1 MFDRSQRQQEFTAMP
16 AARKLSRR
24 SFVRASIGAGAIL
37 AARRAGA
44 APGKIEK
51 PKLTLGL
58 AVPAASFLPVYV
70 AAARTWKEQGLEVE
84 IVSFRGDA
92 EVSQAMAGGSLDL
105 SLQSFDGLIN
115 LINANQPVKGFY
127 AGFHQADFAW
137 LAQPSIKAWADL
149 KGGTIGVSTFGSLTD
164 QLTRYVLRKHSLK
177 PETDVRIMQAGP
189 SATSIQ
195 LLRSGR
201 LLAAIQSAPTKWVAE
216 DLGLTVLGTQE
227 KEIAPQ
233 WPKHTFVA
241 RTKFLEENPETVR
254 AFLRAHVAAIRL
266 ARADRALAVKV
277 LVDQVKYQPSYAA
290 RAYDENL
297 PAFDE
302 RGRLPDDKYMDIFWS
317 IVIAAGTAKE
327 PWPAAR
333 LMDDRFIGTFAEWAP

>member
-1 MFDRSQRQQEFTAMP
+1 M
-16 AARKLSRR
+16 ARRLSRR
-24 SFVRASIGAGAIL
+24 GLVRAGIGGATVL
-37 AARRAGA
+37 AMRRAGA

-51 PKLTLGL
+51 PRLTLGL

-70 AAARTWKEQGLEVE
+70 AAARTWKEQGLAVE

-105 SLQSFDGLIN
+105 SLQSFDGLVN
-115 LINANQPVKGFY
+115 LINSEQPVKGFY

-137 LAQPSIKAWADL
+137 LAQPSVKSWADL

-164 QLTRYVLRKHSLK
+164 ALTRYVLRKHALS

-195 LLRSGR
+195 MLRSGR
-201 LLAAIQSAPTKWVAE
+201 LLAAIQSAPTKWVAQ
-216 DLGLTVLGTQE
+216 DAGLTVLGTQDS
-227 KEIAPQ
+227 EIAPQ

-241 RTKFLEENPETVR
+241 HTKFLDDNPETLR

-266 ARADRALAVKV
+266 ARADRDLAVKV

-290 RAYDENL
+290 RAYDENM

-317 IVIAAGTAKE
+317 IVIAAGAAKE

-333 LMDDRFIGTFAEWAP
+333 LMDERFIGTFAQWAP

>member
-1 MFDRSQRQQEFTAMP
+1 MLS
-16 AARKLSRR
+16 ARKLSRR
-24 SFVRASIGAGAIL
+24 GFVRAGIGAGAL
-37 AARRAGA
+37 VAARRAAA
-44 APGKIEK
+44 APGRIEK

-70 AAARTWKEQGLEVE
+70 AAARTWKDEGLEVE

-164 QLTRYVLRKHSLK
+164 QLTRYVLRKHGLK
-177 PETDVRIMQAGP
+177 PETDVAIMQAGP

-201 LLAAIQSAPTKWVAE
+201 LMAAIQSAPTKWVAQ

-227 KEIAPQ
+227 QEIAPQ

-241 RTKFLEENPETVR
+241 RGKFLDENPETVR

-277 LVDQVKYQPSYAA
+277 LVDQVKYQPSYAG

-333 LMDDRFIGTFAEWAP
+333 LMDERFIGTFADWAP

>member
-1 MFDRSQRQQEFTAMP
+1 MAF
-16 AARKLSRR
+16 ARKLSRR
-24 SFVRASIGAGAIL
+24 SFVRAGMGAGAL
-37 AARRAGA
+37 LMGRRAGA
-44 APGKIEK
+44 APGRIET

-70 AAARTWKEQGLEVE
+70 AAARTWKEAGLAVE

-115 LINANQPVKGFY
+115 LINSNQPVKGFY

-137 LAQPSIKAWADL
+137 LAQPSIKTWADL

-241 RTKFLEENPETVR
+241 RAKFLDENPETVR

-277 LVDQVKYQPSYAA
+277 LVDQVKYQASYAA

-302 RGRLPDDKYMDIFWS
+302 RGRLPEDKYMDIFWS

-333 LMDDRFIGTFAEWAP
+333 LMDDRFIGTFADWAP

>member
-1 MFDRSQRQQEFTAMP
+1 MP
-16 AARKLSRR
+16 PLRKLSRR
-24 SFVRASIGAGAIL
+24 SFVQAGIGAGAVL
-37 AARRAGA
+37 AAARRGSA
-44 APGKIEK
+44 APGGIEK

-70 AAARTWKEQGLEVE
+70 AAARTWKEAGLEVE

-115 LINANQPVKGFY
+115 LISSSQPVKGFY

-137 LAQPSIKAWADL
+137 LAQPSVKTWADL

-164 QLTRYVLRKHSLK
+164 QLTRYVLAKHGLK

-195 LLRSGR
+195 MLRSGR
-201 LLAAIQSAPTKWVAE
+201 LLAAIQSAPTKWVAQ
-216 DLGLTVLGTQE
+216 DLGLTVLGTQDQ
-227 KEIAPQ
+227 EIAPQ

-241 RTKFLEENPETVR
+241 RPRFLDENPQTMR

-290 RAYDENL
+290 RAYDENM

-317 IVIAAGTAKE
+317 IEIAAGTVTE

-333 LMDDRFIGTFAEWAP
+333 LMDDRFIGTFGQWAP

>member
-1 MFDRSQRQQEFTAMP
+1 MAL
-16 AARKLSRR
+16 ARKLSRR
-24 SFVRASIGAGAIL
+24 SFVQASIGAGTVL

-51 PKLTLGL
+51 PNLTLGL

-115 LINANQPVKGFY
+115 LINSNQPVKGFY

-164 QLTRYVLRKHSLK
+164 QLTRYVLRKHGLK

-241 RTKFLEENPETVR
+241 RPKFLDDHPETIR

-277 LVDQVKYQPSYAA
+277 LVDQVKYQPSYAG

-302 RGRLPDDKYMDIFWS
+302 RGRLPDEKYMDIFWS
-317 IVIAAGTAKE
+317 IVIAAGTATE

-333 LMDDRFIGTFAEWAP
+333 LMDERFIGTFAQWAP

>member
-1 MFDRSQRQQEFTAMP
+1 
-16 AARKLSRR
+16 
-24 SFVRASIGAGAIL
+24 
-37 AARRAGA
+37 
-44 APGKIEK
+44 
-51 PKLTLGL
+51 
-58 AVPAASFLPVYV
+58 
-70 AAARTWKEQGLEVE
+70 
-84 IVSFRGDA
+84 
-92 EVSQAMAGGSLDL
+92 
-105 SLQSFDGLIN
+105 
-115 LINANQPVKGFY
+115 VKGFY

-137 LAQPSIKAWADL
+137 LAQPSVKTWADL

-164 QLTRYVLRKHSLK
+164 ALTRYVLRKHALA

-195 LLRSGR
+195 MLRSGR
-201 LLAAIQSAPTKWVAE
+201 LLAAIQSAPTKWVAQ
-216 DLGLTVLGTQE
+216 DAGLTVLGTQDR
-227 KEIAPQ
+227 EIAPQ

-241 RTKFLEENPETVR
+241 RSKFLDDNPQTLR

-266 ARADRALAVKV
+266 ARADRDLAVKV

-290 RAYDENL
+290 RAYDENM

-333 LMDDRFIGTFAEWAP
+333 LMDERFIGTFDQWAP

>member
-1 MFDRSQRQQEFTAMP
+1 MAL
-16 AARKLSRR
+16 ARKLSRR
-24 SFVRASIGAGAIL
+24 GLLQAGLGAGAIL
-37 AARRAGA
+37 AGRRAGA
-44 APGKIEK
+44 APGRIEK

-115 LINANQPVKGFY
+115 LINSNQPVQGFY

-164 QLTRYVLRKHSLK
+164 QLTRYVLRKHGLK
-177 PETDVRIMQAGP
+177 PGTDVQIMQAGP

-195 LLRSGR
+195 MLRSGR

-241 RTKFLEENPETVR
+241 RRKFLDENPETIR

-302 RGRLPDDKYMDIFWS
+302 RGRLPDGKYMDIFWS
-317 IVIAAGTAKE
+317 IVIAAGTATE

-333 LMDDRFIGTFAEWAP
+333 LMDERFIGTFAQWAP

>member
-1 MFDRSQRQQEFTAMP
+1 MACR
-16 AARKLSRR
+16 LSRR
-24 SFVRASIGAGAIL
+24 GFVRTGV
-37 AARRAGA
+37 AAMAAAVAPRANA
-44 APGKIEK
+44 ALGKIEK

-70 AAARTWKEQGLEVE
+70 AAARTWKPEGLDVE

-105 SLQSFDGLIN
+105 SLQSLDGLVN
-115 LINANQPVKGFY
+115 LITSSQPVKGFY

-137 LAQPSIKAWADL
+137 LAQASVKTWSDL

-164 QLTRYVLRKHSLK
+164 QLTRYVLKKHGLR
-177 PETDVRIMQAGP
+177 PETDVSVVQAGP

-216 DLGLTVLGTQE
+216 DLGLTVLGTQDR
-227 KEIAPQ
+227 EIAPQ
-233 WPKHTFVA
+233 WPKHSFVA
-241 RTKFLEENPETVR
+241 RTAFLDQNPNTMQ

-266 ARADRALAVKV
+266 ARADKELAVKV
-277 LVDQVKYQPSYAA
+277 LVDQVKYQPAYAA
-290 RAYDENL
+290 RAYAENM
-297 PAFDE
+297 PGFDE
-302 RGRLPDDKYMDIFWS
+302 RGRLPDEKVMEIFWS
-317 IVIAAGTAKE
+317 ISIAGGSVREAI
-327 PWPAAR
+327 PIAR
-333 LMDDRFIGTFAEWAP
+333 LMDTRFIDTFADWAP

>member
-1 MFDRSQRQQEFTAMP
+1 MAS
-16 AARKLSRR
+16 ARKLSRR
-24 SFVRASIGAGAIL
+24 SFVQAGIGVGAVLAG
-37 AARRAGA
+37 RRAGA
-44 APGKIEK
+44 APGRIEK
-51 PKLTLGL
+51 PRLTLGL

-70 AAARTWKEQGLEVE
+70 AAARTWKEQGLAVE

-164 QLTRYVLRKHSLK
+164 QLTRYVLRKHGLK
-177 PETDVRIMQAGP
+177 PETDVSIMQAGP

-241 RTKFLEENPETVR
+241 RSKFLDENPETIR

-266 ARADRALAVKV
+266 ARADRALAVQV
-277 LVDQVKYQPSYAA
+277 LVDQVKYQRSYAA

-317 IVIAAGTAKE
+317 IVIAAGSATE

-333 LMDDRFIGTFAEWAP
+333 LMDERFIGTFAQWAP

>member
-1 MFDRSQRQQEFTAMP
+1 MAL
-16 AARKLSRR
+16 ARKLSRR
-24 SFVRASIGAGAIL
+24 SFVQASIGAGTVL
-37 AARRAGA
+37 ATRRAGA

-51 PKLTLGL
+51 PNLTLGL

-115 LINANQPVKGFY
+115 LINSNQPVQGFY

-164 QLTRYVLRKHSLK
+164 QLTRYVLRKHGLK

-241 RTKFLEENPETVR
+241 RPKFLDDHPETMR

-266 ARADRALAVKV
+266 ARADRELAVKV
-277 LVDQVKYQPSYAA
+277 LVDQVKYQPSYAG

-302 RGRLPDDKYMDIFWS
+302 RGRLPDEKYMEIFWS
-317 IVIAAGTAKE
+317 IVIAAGTATE

-333 LMDDRFIGTFAEWAP
+333 LMDERFIGTFAQWAP

>member
-1 MFDRSQRQQEFTAMP
+1 MAST
-16 AARKLSRR
+16 RKLSRR
-24 SFVRASIGAGAIL
+24 GFVQAGVGATALL

-70 AAARTWKEQGLEVE
+70 AAARTWQEQGLAVD

-115 LINANQPVKGFY
+115 LIESNQPVKGFY

-137 LAQPSIKAWADL
+137 LAQPAIKSWADL

-164 QLTRYVLRKHSLK
+164 QLTRFVLRKHGLK

-216 DLGLTVLGTQE
+216 DLGLTVLGTQAQ
-227 KEIAPQ
+227 EIAPQ

-241 RTKFLEENPETVR
+241 RTKFLDENPQTLR

-266 ARADRALAVKV
+266 ARADRALAIKV
-277 LVDQVKYQPSYAA
+277 LVDQVKYQPAYAA

-317 IVIAAGTAKE
+317 IVIAAGTAIE
-327 PWPAAR
+327 PWPASR
-333 LMDDRFIGTFAEWAP
+333 LMDDRFIGTFADWAP

>member
-1 MFDRSQRQQEFTAMP
+1 MP
-16 AARKLSRR
+16 PARKPSRRGFVQSGLAAAALLATRARAAR
-24 SFVRASIGAGAIL
+24 
-37 AARRAGA
+37 AA
-44 APGKIEK
+44 IEK

-58 AVPAASFLPVYV
+58 AVPAASFLPVYL
-70 AAARTWKEQGLEVE
+70 AAARTWKEQGLAVEV
-84 IVSFRGDA
+84 VSFRGDA

-115 LINANQPVKGFY
+115 LINSSQPVKGFY

-137 LAQPSIKAWADL
+137 LAQPSVKTWADL

-164 QLTRYVLRKHSLK
+164 ELTRYVLKKHGLA

-195 LLRSGR
+195 SLRSGR

-216 DLGLTVLGTQE
+216 DLGLTVLGTQA

-241 RTKFLEENPETVR
+241 RTKFLDDNPGTLR

-266 ARADRALAVKV
+266 AHADRDLAVKV

-290 RAYDENL
+290 RAYEENL

-302 RGRLPDDKYMDIFWS
+302 RGRLPDEKYMDIFWS
-317 IVIAAGTAKE
+317 ILVAAGTVTEA
-327 PWPAAR
+327 WPAAR
-333 LMDDRFIGTFAEWAP
+333 LMDERFIGTFAEWAP

>member
-1 MFDRSQRQQEFTAMP
+1 VRSRRRP
-16 AARKLSRR
+16 LSRR
-24 SFVRASIGAGAIL
+24 GFVQAGVA
-37 AARRAGA
+37 AGA
-44 APGKIEK
+44 ALAVRRALAAPATIEK
-51 PKLTLGL
+51 RKLTLGL

-70 AAARTWKEQGLEVE
+70 AAARTWQEAGLEVE

-92 EVSQAMAGGSLDL
+92 EVSQALAGQSLDL
-105 SLQSFDGLIN
+105 TLQSPDGLIN
-115 LINANQPVKGFY
+115 LINADQPVKGFY

-137 LAQPSIKAWADL
+137 LAQPSVKTWNDL

-164 QLTRYVLRKHSLK
+164 QLTRYVLRKHGLV
-177 PETDVRIMQAGP
+177 PGTDVQVMQAGP

-195 LLRSGR
+195 MLRSGR
-201 LLAAIQSAPTKWVAE
+201 LLAAIQSAPTKWVAQ

-227 KEIAPQ
+227 QEIAPQ

-241 RTKFLEENPETVR
+241 RLKFLDENPQTLR

-266 ARADRALAVKV
+266 ARADRALAIKV
-277 LVDQVKYQPSYAA
+277 LVDQVKYQPAYAA

-327 PWPAAR
+327 PWPASR
-333 LMDDRFIGTFAEWAP
+333 LMDDRFIGTFADWAP

>member
-1 MFDRSQRQQEFTAMP
+1 MAER
-16 AARKLSRR
+16 LSRR
-24 SFVRASIGAGAIL
+24 GFVRACVAAVAGGS
-37 AARRAGA
+37 AARARA
-44 APGKIEK
+44 APGAIEK

-70 AAARTWKEQGLEVE
+70 AAARTWKPEGLEVE

-105 SLQSFDGLIN
+105 SLQSLDGLVN
-115 LINANQPVKGFY
+115 LITSKEPVKGFY

-137 LAQPSIKAWADL
+137 LAQPSVKTWNDL

-164 QLTRYVLRKHSLK
+164 QLTRYVLRKHGLK
-177 PETDVRIMQAGP
+177 PETDVSVVQAGP

-216 DLGLTVLGTQE
+216 DLGLTVLGTQAR
-227 KEIAPQ
+227 EIAPQ
-233 WPKHTFVA
+233 WPKHVFVTGTA
-241 RTKFLEENPETVR
+241 FLEQHPNTMR

-266 ARADRALAVKV
+266 ARSDRELAVKV
-277 LVDQVKYQPSYAA
+277 LVDQVKYQPAYAA
-290 RAYDENL
+290 RAYAENM
-297 PAFDE
+297 PGFDE
-302 RGRLPDDKYMDIFWS
+302 RGSLPDQMYMDIFWS
-317 IVIAAGTAKE
+317 IAIAGGSVTQAL
-327 PWPAAR
+327 PVAR
-333 LMDDRFIGTFAEWAP
+333 LLDGRYIDTFADWAP

>member
-1 MFDRSQRQQEFTAMP
+1 MP
-16 AARKLSRR
+16 SARKLSRR
-24 SFVRASIGAGAIL
+24 GFVQAGAAAAL
-37 AARRAGA
+37 LTARRAGA
-44 APGKIEK
+44 APWPIEK
-51 PKLTLGL
+51 SRLTLGL
-58 AVPAASFLPVYV
+58 AVPAASFLPVYM
-70 AAARTWKEQGLEVE
+70 AAARTWKEQGLSVE

-105 SLQSFDGLIN
+105 SLQSLDGLVN
-115 LINANQPVKGFY
+115 LINAGQPVQGFY

-137 LAQPSIKAWADL
+137 LAQPQVKTWADL

-164 QLTRYVLRKHSLK
+164 QLTRYVLKKHALV

-201 LLAAIQSAPTKWVAE
+201 LLAAIQSAPTKWVAQ
-216 DLGLTVLGTQE
+216 DLGLTVLGTQAQ
-227 KEIAPQ
+227 EIAPQ
-233 WPKHTFVA
+233 WPKHAFVA
-241 RTKFLEENPETVR
+241 RTQFLDQNPQTVR

-266 ARADRALAVKV
+266 ARADRELAVKV

-290 RAYDENL
+290 RAYEENM
-297 PAFDE
+297 PGFDE

-317 IVIAAGTAKE
+317 IAVAAGTARE
-327 PWPAAR
+327 PWPPSR
-333 LMDDRFIGTFAEWAP
+333 LLDARFIGTFAEWAP

>member
-1 MFDRSQRQQEFTAMP
+1 
-16 AARKLSRR
+16 
-24 SFVRASIGAGAIL
+24 
-37 AARRAGA
+37 
-44 APGKIEK
+44 
-51 PKLTLGL
+51 
-58 AVPAASFLPVYV
+58 
-70 AAARTWKEQGLEVE
+70 
-84 IVSFRGDA
+84 
-92 EVSQAMAGGSLDL
+92 MAGGSLDL

-115 LINANQPVKGFY
+115 LINSNQPVKGFY

-164 QLTRYVLRKHSLK
+164 QLTRYVLRKHGLK
-177 PETDVRIMQAGP
+177 PETDVSIMQAGP

-241 RTKFLEENPETVR
+241 RRKFLDENPETIR

-277 LVDQVKYQPSYAA
+277 LVEQVKYQSSYAA

-317 IVIAAGTAKE
+317 IVIAAGTATE

-333 LMDDRFIGTFAEWAP
+333 LMDERFIGTFAQWAP

>member
-1 MFDRSQRQQEFTAMP
+1 MRSTP
-16 AARKLSRR
+16 NLSRR
-24 SFVRASIGAGAIL
+24 NFVCASL
-37 AARRAGA
+37 AAALLSERRANA
-44 APGKIEK
+44 APAIER

-70 AAARTWKEQGLEVE
+70 AATRTWKEQGLSVE

-105 SLQSFDGLIN
+105 SLQSLDGLIN
-115 LINANQPVKGFY
+115 LINAGEPVKGFY

-137 LAQPSIKAWADL
+137 LAQPSVKTWADL
-149 KGGTIGVSTFGSLTD
+149 KGGTVGVSTFGSLTD
-164 QLTRYVLRKHSLK
+164 QLTRYVLRRHGLQ

-201 LLAAIQSAPTKWVAE
+201 LLAAIQSAPTKWVAQ
-216 DLGLTVLGTQE
+216 DLGLTVLGTQD

-233 WPKHTFVA
+233 WPKHSFVA
-241 RTKFLEENPETVR
+241 RTKFLDENPGTLR

-266 ARADRALAVKV
+266 ARADRELAIKV
-277 LVDQVKYQPSYAA
+277 LVEQVKYQPAYAA

-302 RGRLPDDKYMDIFWS
+302 RGRLPDDKYMEIFWS
-317 IVIAAGTAKE
+317 ILTAAGTVKE
-327 PWPAAR
+327 PWPAGR
-333 LMDDRFIGTFAEWAP
+333 LLDERFIGTFGEWAP

>member
-1 MFDRSQRQQEFTAMP
+1 MP
-16 AARKLSRR
+16 PARKPSRR
-24 SFVRASIGAGAIL
+24 GFVQSGL
-37 AARRAGA
+37 AAAALLATRARPTWA
-44 APGKIEK
+44 AIEK

-70 AAARTWKEQGLEVE
+70 AAARTWKEQGLAVE

-115 LINANQPVKGFY
+115 LINSSQPVKGFY

-137 LAQPSIKAWADL
+137 LAQPAIKTWADL

-164 QLTRYVLRKHSLK
+164 QLTRYVLKKHGLT
-177 PETDVRIMQAGP
+177 PETDVRVMQAGP

-241 RTKFLEENPETVR
+241 RTKFLDDNPGTLR

-266 ARADRALAVKV
+266 AHADRDLAVKV
-277 LVDQVKYQPSYAA
+277 LVDQVKYQPFYAA
-290 RAYDENL
+290 RAYEENL

-302 RGRLPDDKYMDIFWS
+302 RGRLPDEKYMDIFWS
-317 IVIAAGTAKE
+317 IVVAAGTTTE

>member
-1 MFDRSQRQQEFTAMP
+1 MSL
-16 AARKLSRR
+16 KNNLSRR
-24 SFVRASIGAGAIL
+24 RFLQSGLSAATLLAGQRAK
-37 AARRAGA
+37 A
-44 APGKIEK
+44 APSLEK
-51 PKLTLGL
+51 TKLTLGL
-58 AVPAASFLPVYV
+58 AVPAASFLPVYL
-70 AAARTWKEQGLEVE
+70 AAARTWKGEGLSIE

-105 SLQSFDGLIN
+105 SLQSLDGLIN
-115 LINANQPVKGFY
+115 LINAQQPVKGFY

-137 LAQPSIKAWADL
+137 LAQPSIKTWADL

-164 QLTRYVLRKHSLK
+164 QLTRYVLRKHGLK
-177 PETDVRIMQAGP
+177 PETDVRVMQAGP

-216 DLGLTVLGTQE
+216 DAGLTVLGTQE

-233 WPKHTFVA
+233 WPKHAFVA
-241 RTKFLEENPETVR
+241 RSKFLDENPQTLR

-266 ARADRALAVKV
+266 AHADRDLAVKV
-277 LVDQVKYQPSYAA
+277 LVDQVKYQSAYAA

-317 IVIAAGTAKE
+317 ILVEAGTVKE
-327 PWPAAR
+327 PWPASR
-333 LMDDRFIGTFAEWAP
+333 LLDNRFISTFADWAP

>member
-1 MFDRSQRQQEFTAMP
+1 MAP
-16 AARKLSRR
+16 ARKLSRR
-24 SFVRASIGAGAIL
+24 SFVRAGVGAGAL
-37 AARRAGA
+37 MAARAAVA
-44 APGKIEK
+44 APGTIEK

-70 AAARTWKEQGLEVE
+70 AAARTWKDEGLDVE

-115 LINANQPVKGFY
+115 LINSSQPVKGFY

-137 LAQPSIKAWADL
+137 LAQPSIKTWADL
-149 KGGTIGVSTFGSLTD
+149 KGGTMGVSTFGSLTD
-164 QLTRYVLRKHSLK
+164 QLTRYVLRKHGLK

-233 WPKHTFVA
+233 WPKHSFVA
-241 RTKFLEENPETVR
+241 RSKFLDENPQTLR

-277 LVDQVKYQPSYAA
+277 LVDQVKYQASYAA

-317 IVIAAGTAKE
+317 IVIAAGTVPE

-333 LMDDRFIGTFAEWAP
+333 LLDDRFIGTFADWAP